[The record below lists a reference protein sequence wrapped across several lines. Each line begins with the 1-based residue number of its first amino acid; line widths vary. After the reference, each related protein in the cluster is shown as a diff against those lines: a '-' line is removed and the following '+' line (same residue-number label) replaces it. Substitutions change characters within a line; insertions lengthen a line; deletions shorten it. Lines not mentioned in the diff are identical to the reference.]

1 MTLIGVELPEG
12 ARKVELRFASAPYE
26 KGKMVTMVALLVA
39 LGWWIGGGILGK
51 VRRA

>member
-12 ARKVELRFASAPYE
+12 ARKIELRFASAPYE
-26 KGKMVTMVALLVA
+26 KGKKMTQIALLLAA
-39 LGWWIGGGILGK
+39 LWWGAALIVGK